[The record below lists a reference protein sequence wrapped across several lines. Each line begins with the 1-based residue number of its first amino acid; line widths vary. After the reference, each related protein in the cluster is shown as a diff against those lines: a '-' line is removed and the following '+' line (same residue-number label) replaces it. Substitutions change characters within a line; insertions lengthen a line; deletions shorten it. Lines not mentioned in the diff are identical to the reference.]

1 MTTEEHL
8 IKIKAKCAQL
18 LELSSRRAPG
28 KWKLSKRLKGLF
40 ICLANAYKV
49 GEPSDVCRIWNC
61 SRSEG
66 NADFIAACAGPAEAG
81 WRATIIAIVESQEH
95 QYIGEPESDYFERQP
110 LIIKQIIAAWPE
122 ELL

>member
-8 IKIKAKCAQL
+8 IKIKAKCEQL
-18 LELSSRRAPG
+18 LELSARRAPG
-28 KWKLSKRLKGLF
+28 KWKLSKRLKGIF

-81 WRATIIAIVESQEH
+81 WKATIKTIDFALMETADDMPYNTFDRIL
-95 QYIGEPESDYFERQP
+95 GA
-110 LIIKQIIAAWPE
+110 IIAAWPE